1 MSSTTRANWLIP
13 SALIALSIVPIAGG
27 TFRLVHLGRGV
38 EITPENA
45 RFFAAPLSVVM
56 HIFGSAIY
64 CILGAFQFAPGFRRR
79 NPKWHRLAGRVLVVC
94 GLIAALTGLWMT
106 LVHPPATFVGEL
118 PASFDGPFLYVIR
131 LLAGSAM
138 ALSLYLGV
146 AAVLRRNFAQ
156 HEAWMIRAYALGLG
170 AGTQVFTHLPWF
182 LFPGIRGELARTLCM
197 GAGWAINV
205 AAAEWFISR
214 KGSVSKGRA
223 DVAIAARRQSRTLE
237 HVSGGEVLVVHKQGQ
252 VLGGR
257 PRSGDAE

>member
-27 TFRLVHLGRGV
+27 AFRLVQLGRGA

-45 RFFAAPLSVVM
+45 RFVAAPLSIVA
-56 HIFGSAIY
+56 HIVGSVIY
-64 CILGAFQFAPGFRRR
+64 CIIGALQFAPGFRRR
-79 NPKWHRLAGRVLVVC
+79 NPRWHRLAGRVLVVC
-94 GLIAALTGLWMT
+94 GLITALTGLWMT

-146 AAVLRRNFAQ
+146 AAVLRRDFAQ
-156 HEAWMIRAYALGLG
+156 HEAWMIRAYALGIG
-170 AGTQVFTHLPWF
+170 AGTHVFTHLPWF

-205 AAAEWFISR
+205 AVAEWLISR
-214 KGSVSKGRA
+214 RDSVSKGRA
-223 DVAIAARRQSRTLE
+223 DVAVASRGQSRALE
-237 HVSGGEVLVVHKQGQ
+237 HVTGGEVLVVHEQGQ